1 MITLTETILYIFGL
15 IIGLL
20 SGYYFGYAQAGKN
33 YRKELK
39 KLVRE
44 NDEITNEFKSFSM
57 DMYNA
62 MKDKGMIE

>member
-1 MITLTETILYIFGL
+1 MKCQFLWKEMITLTETILYIFGL

-39 KLVRE
+39 
-44 NDEITNEFKSFSM
+44 NW
-57 DMYNA
+57 
-62 MKDKGMIE
+62 